1 MENISRVRTTTSMTK
16 KEKELRDKV
25 RDLADLVVKLYH
37 RSFIKQDI
45 KEQLNEHNLDEPTV
59 LGLADDIYLLDEIRA
74 LGLN

>member
-1 MENISRVRTTTSMTK
+1 MAKITITRLPNATPEYDANQFDQMISLLDQIILLLNTN
-16 KEKELRDKV
+16 
-25 RDLADLVVKLYH
+25 YQ
-37 RSFIKQDI
+37 QDI

>member
-1 MENISRVRTTTSMTK
+1 MSFYLNNLK
-16 KEKELRDKV
+16 KHFLLEELKDKV
-25 RDLADLVVKLYH
+25 RDLEDLVVRLYH